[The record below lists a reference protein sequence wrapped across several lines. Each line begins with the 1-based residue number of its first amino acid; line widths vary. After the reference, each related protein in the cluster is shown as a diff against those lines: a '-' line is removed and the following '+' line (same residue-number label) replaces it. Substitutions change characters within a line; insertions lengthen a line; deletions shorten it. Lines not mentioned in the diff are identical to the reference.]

1 MNAHSALAALDARAA
16 DLGDPADRARIL
28 AFVSSHGGSTPF
40 HRPEWCLAVERG
52 CGQRGHVLIAEAS
65 DRRLGGILPLS
76 EIRSPLFG
84 SALVSSG
91 FGVGGGI
98 LAHDEAAETVLA
110 QAARRL
116 AEQRKCSSVELRGG
130 RVPAGYE
137 ARSGVYA
144 GFARGLPSGDE
155 AIMAAIP
162 RKQRAEVRKALTM
175 GLDVSIGRG
184 RADRAAHFAVY
195 SESVRNLGTPVF
207 PKALFEAM
215 LDGFDDDADIVTIR
229 EQGRPVAS
237 VLSFYFKGTVFPYW
251 GGGTRRA
258 RSLRANELM
267 YFELMRHAATR
278 GCTRFDFG
286 RSKLGTGAYAYKKN
300 WGFEPEPLTYA
311 VCSIR
316 GGAGREINPLSPRYR
331 LQVALWRRLPL
342 WLANRAGPLIA
353 RGLG

>member
-1 MNAHSALAALDARAA
+1 MNAHSALTALDARAA
-16 DLGDPADRARIL
+16 DLADPGERARIL
-28 AFVSSHGGSTPF
+28 AFVSSHPEGTPF

-52 CGQRGHVLIAEAS
+52 CAQRGHMLVAETA
-65 DRRLGGILPLS
+65 DRRVTGILPLS
-76 EIRSPLFG
+76 EIRSTLFG

-98 LAHDEAAETVLA
+98 LAHDEAAETLLA

-130 RVPAGYE
+130 QVPAGYE
-137 ARSGVYA
+137 GKSGVYA
-144 GFARGLPSGDE
+144 GFVRALAAGDE
-155 AIMAAIP
+155 AIMTAIP
-162 RKQRAEVRKALTM
+162 RKQRAEVRKAQAM
-175 GLDVSIGRG
+175 GLEVSIGRG
-184 RADRAAHFAVY
+184 KADRAAHFAVY

-215 LDGFDDDADIVTIR
+215 LDGFGADADILTVR
-229 EQGRPVAS
+229 ERGRPVAS
-237 VLSFYFKGTVFPYW
+237 VLSFYFNGTVYPYW
-251 GGGTRRA
+251 GGGTREA

-267 YFELMRHAATR
+267 YFELMRHAAAR

-311 VCSIR
+311 LCAI
-316 GGAGREINPLSPRYR
+316 GGAAGREINPLSPRYR
-331 LQVALWRRLPL
+331 LQVALWRKLPL
-342 WLANRAGPLIA
+342 WLANRVGPMIA